1 MNADTTKCL
10 GGRVNLTSAY
20 GNEALDMLE
29 ELWDFLRKY
38 TATPE
43 NSSELPGPPSWV
55 PEVWWEAV
63 QEECML
69 ELDLRRSNLAELVR
83 TPEMD
88 TAYVFVFTYAKD
100 ASAEV
105 GEASA
110 RLLECCVML
119 IHTLLEKAKPATAND
134 VQRPLPGSIVTYTL
148 FDSATCQGHT
158 GTEIINAYSNA
169 FDHNYN
175 I

>member
-1 MNADTTKCL
+1 MKCL
-10 GGRVNLTSAY
+10 GGRVNLTSVY
-20 GNEALDMLE
+20 GNAALDMLE

-43 NSSELPGPPSWV
+43 SSEELPKPPSWV

-69 ELDLRRSNLAELVR
+69 ELDLRRSDLAELVR
-83 TPEMD
+83 MPEMD

-100 ASAEV
+100 SSAAV

-119 IHTLLEKAKPATAND
+119 IHILLEKARPEAANSM
-134 VQRPLPGSIVTYTL
+134 QRPLPCSIVTYTL
-148 FDSATCQGHT
+148 FDKTTCQGHT

>member
-1 MNADTTKCL
+1 MKCL

-20 GNEALDMLE
+20 GNTALDMLE

-38 TATPE
+38 AVTPDG
-43 NSSELPGPPSWV
+43 SETPPELPSWV
-55 PEVWWEAV
+55 PDTWWQAV
-63 QEECML
+63 QEECPA
-69 ELDLRRSNLAELVR
+69 ELHGGVLAELVR
-83 TPEMD
+83 AAEMD
-88 TAYVFVFTYAKD
+88 TDYVFVFTYAKD
-100 ASAEV
+100 TSADI

-119 IHTLLEKAKPATAND
+119 IHRLMAQAKPLTTNST
-134 VQRPLPGSIVTYTL
+134 QSPTFGSVVTYTL
-148 FDSATCQGHT
+148 FDKTTCQGHT
-158 GTEIINAYSNA
+158 SIELINTYSNV